1 MAVTVLK
8 NIKENKTGNPAQHLK
23 NAINYIMNPEKTENQ
38 LWCGSNCGNSSDE
51 IYQAMID
58 TKKEYAK
65 EWGRQGY
72 HFVLSFPP
80 DADIDEKTT
89 YEFGK
94 KFCETYLGENYD
106 YCFAVHND
114 HEHMHCHI
122 VFNSVDRISG
132 HKYRYVDGD
141 WEKRIQPLTD
151 KLCQEFG
158 LPVLEYDKYKRKGKS
173 YVEHMA
179 SKNGKIIWS
188 DIIRADIDAAASRAY
203 SREEFM
209 NEMRSM
215 GYRLR
220 QGNSKYYGLYMAYT
234 PPGAEKAKRDYKL
247 GPGYRLTDIDQKILN
262 KQMYQEPSPLYVS
275 PFSAI
280 KPENEY
286 QAALVLK
293 IKMATGYQMFQLEIR
308 EQARV
313 RKDLLRISQLEEEC
327 DYLIKHPVN
336 NPEEIHIRLQDIS
349 REIREEKESIE
360 VISEYQDM
368 KYKLVQPDLSDEEFE
383 SISDAIENFEME
395 HSDLLAYTSTNVT
408 SGEHSAKL
416 ETLKYE
422 RTILRRIE
430 KDVKEMQWMKHLELK
445 ETNIPE
451 EEPHL
456 SE

>member
-1 MAVTVLK
+1 
-8 NIKENKTGNPAQHLK
+8 
-23 NAINYIMNPEKTENQ
+23 MNPEKTENQ
-38 LWCGSNCGNSSDE
+38 LWCGSNCGNTEDE
-51 IYQAMID
+51 IYRAMIN

-72 HFVLSFPP
+72 HYVLSFPP
-80 DADIDEKTT
+80 GEADEKTV
-89 YEFGK
+89 YDFGK
-94 KFCETYLGENYD
+94 KFCETYLGKNYE

-114 HEHMHCHI
+114 QAHMHCHI

-141 WEKRIQPLTD
+141 WEKRIQPVTD

-158 LPVLEYDKYKRKGKS
+158 LSVLEYDKEKKVGKS

-179 SKNGKIIWS
+179 SKDGKIIWS

-220 QGNSKYYGLYMAYT
+220 PGNSKYCGLYMAYT
-234 PPGAEKAKRDYKL
+234 PPGAEKARRDYKL

-275 PFSAI
+275 PFSSI

-293 IKMATGYQMFQLEIR
+293 IKMATGYQMFQLKIR
-308 EQARV
+308 EQERV
-313 RKDLLRISQLEEEC
+313 RKDLLRITKLEEEC
-327 DYLIKHPVN
+327 DYLIKHPIKDATDIQERLQN
-336 NPEEIHIRLQDIS
+336 ISEEIRGEKNRLS
-349 REIREEKESIE
+349 SKKNVLSEFSSEERELIHQ
-360 VISEYQDM
+360 YQAM
-368 KYKLVQPDLSDEEFE
+368 KRKLRLPDLSDEEFE
-383 SISDAIENFEME
+383 NTMDDIEKFESKYDE
-395 HSDLLAYTSTNVT
+395 LLAYAYTDVEM
-408 SGEHSAKL
+408 GRSAKL
-416 ETLKYE
+416 DSLKYE
-422 RTILRRIE
+422 KTILRRIE
-430 KDVKEMQWMKHLELK
+430 KDVKEAQLMKEVTFREEYVK
-445 ETNIPE
+445 K
-451 EEPHL
+451 EEPSL
-456 SE
+456 TE